1 VSGDAKKTKTIDWEN
16 DDGDRDRRLRLL
28 FKRGRKH
35 EQTRE
40 APAEYKELTSVAIV
54 PFGISPAA
62 TASFVRVSM
71 TRGALGL
78 IQTTLGK

>member
-1 VSGDAKKTKTIDWEN
+1 MPRKQ
-16 DDGDRDRRLRLL
+16 RRLTGKTMTATEIDVYASYL
-28 FKRGRKH
+28 KGERKH